1 MSDEIDPVLR
11 EFADTARR
19 IEPRIRGISF
29 SPGDQRTVML
39 IVTVDAARETT
50 KRLYEGLKAYRA
62 ANGVDCDVLITNS
75 TTPRF
80 ESPPRIPDGWP
91 PD

>member
-1 MSDEIDPVLR
+1 
-11 EFADTARR
+11 
-19 IEPRIRGISF
+19 
-29 SPGDQRTVML
+29 ML

-91 PD
+91 PA